1 MILDQITDKKRETL
15 KEKKFLSKEE
25 YKNIIDSMKKPVS
38 FYEAIKKE
46 GLSIIGEIKKASPSK
61 GIIKKDFN
69 PRRLG
74 SLYNKAVD
82 AISVLTEKHFF
93 MGDIDYL
100 RQASEV
106 AQIPILRKDFIID
119 ERQIYEA
126 RINGASSVLLITSI
140 LKKEKLKEFIKIVHS
155 LDLDALLEVHT
166 KKELYI
172 ALECGAKI
180 IGINNRNLKDF
191 SVDLNT
197 TLNLKKDIP
206 KDILVVSESGIKE
219 KEDIKF
225 LKDIDGILV
234 GESFMKSKDILKKA
248 KELKE
253 AYEYKG

>member
-1 MILDQITDKKRETL
+1 MILDEIIDKKRETL

-38 FYEAIKKE
+38 FYETIKKQ

-69 PRRLG
+69 PRKLA
-74 SLYNKAVD
+74 SLYNKSVE
-82 AISVLTEKHFF
+82 AISVLTEKYFF

-106 AQIPILRKDFIID
+106 AHIPILRKDFIID
-119 ERQIYEA
+119 EKEIYEA
-126 RINGASSVLLITSI
+126 RINGASAVLLITSI
-140 LKKEKLKEFIKIVHS
+140 LEKQKLKQFIDIVHS
-155 LDLDALLEVHT
+155 VDLDALVEVHT
-166 KKELYI
+166 KEELNV
-172 ALECGAKI
+172 ALKCGSRI

-197 TLNLKKDIP
+197 TLNLKEYIP
-206 KDILVVSESGIKE
+206 KDILVVSESGINT

-225 LKDIDGILV
+225 LKNIDGILV
-234 GESFMKSKDILKKA
+234 GETFMKSNDILKKA

-253 AYEYKG
+253 AYEYKD